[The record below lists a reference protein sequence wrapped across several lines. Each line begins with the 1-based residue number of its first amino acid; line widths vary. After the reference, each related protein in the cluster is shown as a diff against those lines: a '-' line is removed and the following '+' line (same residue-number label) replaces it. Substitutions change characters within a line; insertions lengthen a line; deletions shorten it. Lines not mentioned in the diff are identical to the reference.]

1 MYKVIMALFKYSK
14 KVKHTVLESA
24 QANGLKEVEENEIQ
38 KHLQSISEPKPK
50 KKKDNTM
57 VIMTRFSK
65 QKLPNGVSSMGKC
78 LQQGNLAFPSGQV
91 STTIKKAKLKMK
103 NSENFQ
109 KRIVARKPE

>member
-1 MYKVIMALFKYSK
+1 MALFKYFK

-24 QANGLKEVEENEIQ
+24 QANGLKEVEENEVQ

-50 KKKDNTM
+50 KKDNTM
-57 VIMTRFSK
+57 VIMARFSK

-91 STTIKKAKLKMK
+91 STTIKKAKLKTK

-109 KRIVARKPE
+109 ERIVARKPE